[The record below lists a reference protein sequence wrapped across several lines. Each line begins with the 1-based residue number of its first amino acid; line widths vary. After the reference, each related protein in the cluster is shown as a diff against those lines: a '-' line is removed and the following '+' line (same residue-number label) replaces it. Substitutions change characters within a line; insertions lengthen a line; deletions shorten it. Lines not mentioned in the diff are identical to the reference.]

1 MPSVINLP
9 KHEAFTFLNKYNA
22 YKSCSEKKR
31 VEMLL
36 DLLIYTSVK
45 LGSDMT
51 MRIIEKETIDDP
63 IERMML
69 TTLVAARSARF
80 IVDEVSRSRTA

>member
-1 MPSVINLP
+1 MPSVIDLP

-36 DLLIYTSVK
+36 DLLVYTNVK

-51 MRIIEKETIDDP
+51 MRMLEKETNDP
-63 IERMML
+63 IERTML
-69 TTLVAARSARF
+69 MTLVAARSAR
-80 IVDEVSRSRTA
+80 VM